1 MKLFRSAVSMCD
13 DGTCDIRLTLAP
25 ESRQTSSSRST
36 YCAGDAVTRSLPS
49 VVSRL
54 LTLSQSS
61 VNARVYMAVVLFLYS
76 SAMAERSAPQ
86 NATATSATAR
96 IVGKTIRSNVSFVF
110 SFILHRLFYPLKN
123 EWLPIRSSTG
133 FESIHWFVVFAGL

>member
-110 SFILHRLFYPLKN
+110 SFILHRPLLSL
-123 EWLPIRSSTG
+123 EERMVADPQQHG
-133 FESIHWFVVFAGL
+133 F